1 MPGIQAVGG
10 RKEEENSLNWLY
22 LTLPRKQDFTS
33 VQILWADLCTQK
45 YSPTPLN
52 KETEIKDLK
61 LLLSIWDIGVLIRT
75 VHSSENK
82 GEGKKEELKVRK
94 LDFWEKVKSIGI
106 I

>member
-22 LTLPRKQDFTS
+22 LTLPRKPDFTS
-33 VQILWADLCTQK
+33 VQILWADVCTQK

-61 LLLSIWDIGVLIRT
+61 LLLWDIGVLIRT
-75 VHSSENK
+75 VNSSENK
-82 GEGKKEELKVRK
+82 GEGKKEEELKVRK